1 VGEHVSLDLVLAVE
15 CGVALCA
22 AVGQLLGV
30 DVHVQAQVVDAAQGL
45 AANGATVERGEGV
58 IIAGSDRTLYR
69 VTVPI
74 QGRQSVYQ
82 VHMLS

>member
-45 AANGATVERGEGV
+45 AADGATVEGGGV

-69 VTVPI
+69 VTVPV
-74 QGRQSVYQ
+74 QGRQSVFK
-82 VHMLS
+82 VHILS